1 MSNFKI
7 PANSSL
13 PEIEA
18 IVEEG
23 MDSLFDAY
31 EAGEDVP
38 NVAFLHEQ
46 APVVEEEDEEE
57 DIKEDVPP
65 VIPADEIEESCPVCG
80 EDPCLFVQH
89 AEMLLAF
96 EEAELAGL
104 APEDVPPNN
113 LRRKALYR
121 QMTLLINGGPL
132 GAKVRK
138 QLPDCV
144 VTGIREMLPSDSFMG
159 FHAEA
164 ENQQEIAE
172 EE

>member
-13 PEIEA
+13 AEIEA

-23 MDSLFDAY
+23 MDAMFDAY

-46 APVVEEEDEEE
+46 APVVEEEDE
-57 DIKEDVPP
+57 DIKEDVTP

-80 EDPCLFVQH
+80 EDPCLFLQH

-144 VTGIREMLPSDSFMG
+144 VNGIREMLPSDSFMG
-159 FHAEA
+159 FHAAEA
-164 ENQQEIAE
+164 ENQQQE